1 MKGAEI
7 MKVYIGYRSV
17 MYMEGFFEKNNCKND
32 NYIKIFLI

>member
-17 MYMEGFFEKNNCKND
+17 MYMEGFFEKIIVKMT
-32 NYIKIFLI
+32 II